1 MNAHKRIRLSEH
13 PTSPKPVNNPNPDV
27 ANPLARP
34 LPAYLRLRDATLADL
49 PAIVDIYNSTVPM
62 RTVTADTEPVSVE
75 SRLPWFHAHGPQTRP
90 LWVAQRTDTDQLDG
104 WVSFSDFYGRP
115 AYRATAEVSIYLAE
129 TARGSGLGRTLL
141 AQALAA
147 APGLGI
153 STVLGFIFGHN
164 EASLRLFR
172 SFGFTPWGTLER
184 VAVLDGIE
192 RDLIIM
198 GRRVDN
204 TIEPVL
210 DSSTRV

>member
-1 MNAHKRIRLSEH
+1 MNASEPIRLNEH
-13 PTSPKPVNNPNPDV
+13 TTSPMPPLSHPNHDLSH
-27 ANPLARP
+27 LARP
-34 LPAYLRLRDATLADL
+34 LPAHLRLRDATLADL
-49 PAIVDIYNSTVPM
+49 AAIVDIYNSTVPM

-164 EASLRLFR
+164 EPSLRLFR

-204 TIEPVL
+204 TTEPVL
-210 DSSTRV
+210 DSSTRA